1 MNIAILKLG
10 WDQFC
15 QHYHTSDSRLLRW
28 TQFCLLFFLL
38 ALSMTSSSIRH
49 YLDNNLQQ
57 LLGAD
62 LVITQYEPLTPVQN
76 QYLTN
81 NSTQLSLNQQLVVT
95 LTNNELWQE
104 VQLKVVD
111 DNYPIQGKL
120 KVSDVL
126 SVESYSAEQG
136 PMPGQIWVGSRLFT
150 TLNLKINQKL
160 LVGGSHLTVQKIL
173 HHEPDRLLEGHSV
186 AMRAMIN
193 HADLLSLKNNRTDT
207 NDRTKYRYL
216 LSAKKANVDQLLTWA
231 KETIP
236 GAQLVHKS
244 GKHPLALFWQRVE
257 NFIGLGSVLLFLMA
271 TIAIDQ
277 AGRRQIINQKRF
289 IALCMSM
296 GLSRWGCI
304 TISFVQWL
312 ISFTTLL
319 LPAFVIAY
327 LAQVLAISQMQT
339 LFIGMEVNW
348 DILTVL
354 KTSFIL
360 LLLLL
365 TFQIPQWI
373 EIFQVSISQLFKPSK
388 NNKNVIYRVFFSL
401 LSISILTVYYSDN
414 ALLTGMILGSL
425 AATIFLLMALTWF
438 VLTLA
443 EKSTKG
449 NMGLIPFS
457 FYMMKQRLLSKT
469 MQILGVGLCATLLL
483 FTLSLLKDFSS
494 TMNNYMRQHDGNLI
508 ISKAQKHHID
518 ALTIWSEETDSKI
531 KQLKPFMF
539 SQLVKIN
546 GKTLA
551 EHSDTPSDSMATLLK
566 PVRMHWTQ
574 DMPDNNM
581 LVSGKW
587 WQKSDKN
594 WHNISVESEIM
605 TDMGLN
611 LGDKLAF
618 NIQGKQYEF
627 TVSSSHEFKSG
638 NGSITFWFQVPHSA
652 RKNIIATSLYMGSME
667 LPEQAW
673 SSLSKLWLQH
683 PGLRLTS
690 VKELADSFDKTLGVI
705 IKLVSIFSFMIILIA
720 LLVICACV
728 QGYEADEKIKN
739 GLLLSFGQTKSAC
752 LKLSIFEWL
761 VTALIAS
768 GGAIFGTWI
777 AGSLIYKSQFS
788 LNYVPDPVW
797 IISTLF
803 ISILVVCLVGIL
815 SNKKNLNVSIKN
827 LLV

>member
-1 MNIAILKLG
+1 MNMAIIKLS

-15 QHYHTSDSRLLRW
+15 QNYHTSDSRLLRW
-28 TQFCLLFFLL
+28 TQFFLLFFLL
-38 ALSMTSSSIRH
+38 TLSMTSSSIRH

-62 LVITQYEPLTPVQN
+62 LVISQYEPLTAEQN
-76 QYLTN
+76 IHLQNYSN
-81 NSTQLSLNQQLVVT
+81 NISSNQQLTIT

-104 VQLKVVD
+104 IQLKVVD
-111 DNYPIQGKL
+111 DNYPVQGKL
-120 KVSDVL
+120 KVSDTL
-126 SVESYSAEQG
+126 SVESYSADKG
-136 PMPGQIWVGSRLFT
+136 PLPGEIWVGSRLFT
-150 TLNLKINQKL
+150 TLNLEINQSL
-160 LVGGSHLTVQKIL
+160 VVGGSRLVVNKIL

-193 HADLLSLKNNRTDT
+193 HADLISLKNNITDT

-216 LSAKKANVDQLLTWA
+216 LSADKTNIKELLTWA

-296 GLSRWGCI
+296 GLSRSGCI
-304 TISFVQWL
+304 TINFVQWL

-319 LPAFVIAY
+319 VPAFIIGY
-327 LAQVLAISQMQT
+327 LAQLLAISQMQT
-339 LFIGMEVNW
+339 LFIGMQVNW
-348 DILTVL
+348 DFLTVL

-360 LLLLL
+360 FLLLL

-373 EIFQVSISQLFKPSK
+373 EIFQVSISQLFKPSQ

-414 ALLTGMILGSL
+414 ALLTAMILGSL
-425 AATIFLLMALTWF
+425 AATICLLMVLTWF

-443 EKSTKG
+443 EKITQG

-518 ALTIWSEETDSKI
+518 ALSVWSKDTGSNI

-546 GKTLA
+546 GKTLV
-551 EHSDTPSDSMATLLK
+551 EHSDKPSDSMATLLK
-566 PVRMHWTQ
+566 PVRMHWTEQ
-574 DMPDNNM
+574 IPDNNM
-581 LVSGKW
+581 LVSGLW
-587 WQKSDKN
+587 WQENDEN
-594 WHNISVESEIM
+594 WHQISVESEIM
-605 TDMGLN
+605 TDMNLN
-611 LGDKLAF
+611 LNDKLTF
-618 NIQGKQYEF
+618 SIQNKQYEF
-627 TVSSSHEFKSG
+627 TITSSHEFKSG
-638 NGSITFWFQVPHSA
+638 NGSMTFWFQVPHHA
-652 RKNIIATSLYMGSME
+652 RENIIATSLFMGSME

-683 PGLRLTS
+683 PSLRLTS

-705 IKLVSIFSFMIILIA
+705 IKLVSIFSFMIILMA
-720 LLVICACV
+720 LLVIWACV

-739 GLLLSFGQTKSAC
+739 GLLLSFGQTKNAC
-752 LKLSIFEWL
+752 LKLSLFEWL

-777 AGSLIYKSQFS
+777 AGTLIYKSQFA
-788 LNYVPDPVW
+788 LNYVPDPIW

-803 ISILVVCLVGIL
+803 ISIIIVCLVGIL

>member
-1 MNIAILKLG
+1 MNMAILKLG

-38 ALSMTSSSIRH
+38 TLSMTSSSIRH

-62 LVITQYEPLTPVQN
+62 IVISQYEPLSIKQN
-76 QYLTN
+76 QYLKSKIT
-81 NSTQLSLNQQLVVT
+81 SVSLNQQLNIT
-95 LTNNELWQE
+95 LTNNHLYQE

-111 DNYPIQGKL
+111 NNYPIQGNL

-126 SVESYSAEQG
+126 SVESYATKQSPASGE
-136 PMPGQIWVGSRLFT
+136 IWVGTRLFT
-150 TLNLKINQKL
+150 SLNLKINQL
-160 LVGGSHLTVQKIL
+160 LEVGGARLIVKKIV

-193 HADLLSLKNNRTDT
+193 HVDLINLKNHQVQI
-207 NDRTKYRYL
+207 NDRTKFRYL
-216 LSAKKANVDQLLTWA
+216 ISANQQNIKEILSWA

-236 GAQLVHKS
+236 SAQLVHKK

-257 NFIGLGSVLLFLMA
+257 NFIGIGSVLLFLMA

-296 GLSRWGCI
+296 GLNRGGCI
-304 TISFVQWL
+304 SINFVQWFC
-312 ISFTTLL
+312 SFITLL
-319 LPAFVIAY
+319 LPAFILAY
-327 LAQVLAISQMQT
+327 FAQLLAVSQMQS
-339 LFIGMEVNW
+339 LFIGMEVHW
-348 DILTVL
+348 DFITVL
-354 KTSFIL
+354 KTVLIL
-360 LLLLL
+360 FLLLL

-373 EIFQVSISQLFKPSK
+373 EIFQVSISQLFKPTHK
-388 NNKNVIYRVFFSL
+388 NKNVIYRVCFSI
-401 LSISILTVYYSDN
+401 LSIAILTVYYSDN
-414 ALLTGMILGSL
+414 ALLTSMILGSL
-425 AATIFLLMALTWF
+425 VATIFLLMALTWL

-443 EKSTKG
+443 EKTTQG
-449 NMGLIPFS
+449 AMGLVPFS

-483 FTLSLLKDFSS
+483 FTLSLLKDFSQ

-518 ALTIWSEETDSKI
+518 ALQIWSKETNSKI
-531 KQLKPFMF
+531 KQLKPFVF

-551 EHSDTPSDSMATLLK
+551 QHSDKPSDSMATLIK
-566 PVRMHWTQ
+566 PIRMHWT
-574 DMPDNNM
+574 DKIPDNNSV
-581 LVSGKW
+581 VSGLW
-587 WQKSDKN
+587 WQAPENN
-594 WHNISVESEIM
+594 WHQISVESEIM
-605 TDMGLN
+605 TDMDLK
-611 LGDKLAF
+611 LGDELTF
-618 NIQGKQYEF
+618 TIDSTEYEF
-627 TVSSSHEFKSG
+627 IVTSSHEFKSG
-638 NGSITFWFQVPHSA
+638 NGSMTFWFQVPSSA
-652 RKNIIATSLYMGSME
+652 RENIIATSLYMGSME
-667 LPEQAW
+667 LSKKAW
-673 SSLSKLWLQH
+673 GSLSKLWQEY
-683 PGLRLTS
+683 PSLRLTS

-705 IKLVSIFSFMIILIA
+705 IKLVSIFSFMIILMA
-720 LLVICACV
+720 LLVIWACV

-739 GLLLSFGQTKSAC
+739 GLLLSFGQTKLAC

-761 VTALIAS
+761 ITALIAS
-768 GGAIFGTWI
+768 SGAIFGTWI
-777 AGSLIYKSQFS
+777 AGSLIYQSQFA
-788 LNYVPDPVW
+788 LNYVPDPIW
-797 IISTLF
+797 IMSTLF
-803 ISILVVCLVGIL
+803 ISVLIVCLVGLL
-815 SNKKNLNVSIKN
+815 SNKKNLNVSIKK